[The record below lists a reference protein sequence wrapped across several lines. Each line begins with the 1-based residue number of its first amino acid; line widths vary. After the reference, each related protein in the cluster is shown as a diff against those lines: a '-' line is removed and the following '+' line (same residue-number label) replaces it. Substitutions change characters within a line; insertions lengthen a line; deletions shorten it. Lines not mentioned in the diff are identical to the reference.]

1 MKRNWVFVT
10 NFDFLITISLE
21 PNVVDLRYFKLWILL
36 NQIIRVWNIRG
47 SQHPVLKILGFKYLI
62 LLQRFN
68 SFKQVKQFKH
78 LNFWFHWNP
87 LFVRVKP
94 NKNMK
99 LSNMKI
105 FVQTQKGLRNSQQR
119 WWIETFKTDRYTLE
133 NWNLS
138 FKIRVCL
145 QILFSNKSFL
155 FEIFWNSR
163 ICKYLCWLSLES
175 PFEIV
180 CIFPLIWPSEQ
191 LYASSL

>member
-1 MKRNWVFVT
+1 MYCLSNINTFLLDLGKISQSVHNWIFEHLKQSFFV
-10 NFDFLITISLE
+10 
-21 PNVVDLRYFKLWILL
+21 
-36 NQIIRVWNIRG
+36 IIRVI
-47 SQHPVLKILGFKYLI
+47 YLY
-62 LLQRFN
+62 LCSSYN
-68 SFKQVKQFKH
+68 KHHTKFKQVKQFKH